1 MTLRFTSDSE
11 LEVLKALWDDG
22 PSTVRDLH
30 RQLQASGSSW
40 AYTTV
45 QTLLA
50 RLEQKGYVG
59 CDKAGRAHVFEARVS
74 KEELLSEQLGS
85 LADKVCEG
93 AATPLLLTLVRER
106 RFSREEIKE
115 FRELLDQVEAKGR
128 TSARTS
134 KKKRRAAGRDK
145 KDRKG

>member
-1 MTLRFTSDSE
+1 MSLRFTSDSE
-11 LEVLKALWDDG
+11 LEVLKALWEKG

-30 RQLQASGSSW
+30 ESLQAGGSSW

-50 RLEQKGYVG
+50 RLEQKGYVR
-59 CDKAGRAHVFEARVS
+59 CDKAGRAHVFAACVS

-85 LADKVCEG
+85 LADKVCAG
-93 AATPLLLTLVRER
+93 AATPLMLTLVRER
-106 RFSREEIKE
+106 RFSRAEIQE
-115 FRELLDQVEAKGR
+115 LRELLDQLEAGGR
-128 TSARTS
+128 GAARAN
-134 KKKRRAAGRDK
+134 KKKRKPSAREK

>member
-11 LEVLKALWDDG
+11 LEVLKALWEQG
-22 PSTVRDLH
+22 PGTVRELH
-30 RQLQASGSSW
+30 EALQAGGSSW

-50 RLEQKGYVG
+50 RLEQKGYVR
-59 CDKAGRAHVFEARVS
+59 CDKAGRAHVFEASVS

-93 AATPLLLTLVRER
+93 AATPLMLTLVRER
-106 RFSREEIKE
+106 RFSRAEIRKL
-115 FRELLDQVEAKGR
+115 RELLDELEADGQG
-128 TSARTS
+128 SARAG
-134 KKKRRAAGRDK
+134 KKKRRTTAREKKGDK
-145 KDRKG
+145 A